1 MCAQPCARK
10 WVLREGMRG
19 VLPELVRMRHG
30 KSSMDGAFAHCLA
43 REGNRLTRTVEG
55 AEIAQLGIIE
65 PGALRH
71 AIQNGVSGGPHLRGH
86 RLRPLYGRPSS
97 GIVARDARFGPSRSI
112 RGGSTRIHRRRSK
125 CGRQPCENPFPHIA
139 NVGGRFDDVSVSR
152 VADKLRSLA

>member
-86 RLRPLYGRPSS
+86 RLRPLYW
-97 GIVARDARFGPSRSI
+97 
-112 RGGSTRIHRRRSK
+112 STEQRHRRARCPLRAVPINS
-125 CGRQPCENPFPHIA
+125 GRLDA
-139 NVGGRFDDVSVSR
+139 YS
-152 VADKLRSLA
+152 